1 MLPGRIAG
9 TSVGK
14 GASTAIF
21 PRPEA
26 NRHHLLFLPCSSKE
40 QILVNTLS
48 KILKEV
54 GIEEKSL
61 QPVKSVFKV
70 NSKHHSE
77 SVNAE
82 GVSVTIGGEIPDEP
96 TTLVNMGLLIL
107 LCGSQPGGPLC

>member
-1 MLPGRIAG
+1 MQLQ
-9 TSVGK
+9 GK
-14 GASTAIF
+14 
-21 PRPEA
+21 
-26 NRHHLLFLPCSSKE
+26 
-40 QILVNTLS
+40 ILVNNLV
-48 KILKEV
+48 KILKKL

-96 TTLVNMGLLIL
+96 TTLVNMGLQIF
-107 LCGSQPGGPLC
+107 CVTRK

>member
-1 MLPGRIAG
+1 M
-9 TSVGK
+9 GK
-14 GASTAIF
+14 GASTEIF
-21 PRPEA
+21 PRPRA
-26 NRHHLLFLPCSSKE
+26 NRHHLLFLPGSFKE

-61 QPVKSVFKV
+61 QPIKSIFKV
-70 NSKHHSE
+70 NSKQHSKT
-77 SVNAE
+77 VNAK
-82 GVSVTIGGEIPDEP
+82 GTFVLPGAKILDEP